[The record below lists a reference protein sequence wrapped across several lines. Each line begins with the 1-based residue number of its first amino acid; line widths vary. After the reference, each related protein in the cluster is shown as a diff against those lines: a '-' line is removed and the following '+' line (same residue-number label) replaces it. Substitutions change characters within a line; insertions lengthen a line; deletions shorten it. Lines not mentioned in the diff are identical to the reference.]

1 MATQSLNNETTSN
14 NRENALF
21 CKEKKK
27 FEKWMALM
35 CIGTQ
40 KRGHKAAT
48 VTQVAIGYFH
58 IKCTI

>member
-1 MATQSLNNETTSN
+1 MKLQAIIG
-14 NRENALF
+14 RMHFFA
-21 CKEKKK
+21 KKKK

-48 VTQVAIGYFH
+48 VTQVAIE
-58 IKCTI
+58 